1 MPDWPR
7 SYSTVQPSIFRR
19 KAFSRLSIFIYLF
32 LREPDPQRRR
42 NQSWQRL
49 LHLYIILLGW
59 GFLYALGRS
68 FHWKSLFRGSCR
80 FHRHP
85 DSQNLEPL
93 DWRQRFVGGLGT
105 HPASKNQNKLDS
117 GALIEAASAFVLCC
131 SIVFRSP
138 GSAVN
143 QHDGV
148 ASVYSA
154 QTSFCSI
161 AGEAL

>member
-1 MPDWPR
+1 MPVGRAVIRPCNPR
-7 SYSTVQPSIFRR
+7 SFEEKRSAAY
-19 KAFSRLSIFIYLF
+19 LSLYILF

-68 FHWKSLFRGSCR
+68 FHWKSLFPGSCR

-131 SIVFRSP
+131 IIVFRSP